1 MVDESPFTLAELHAV
16 IARIKNNKTP
26 GNDGIRGELFKWLDE
41 GNRQH
46 LLQVLSQCFADEHM
60 APHHLQAI
68 VVSIYKKGDSSK
80 LENYRP
86 ISLLNSC
93 YKLLAALIKDSLV
106 QGPDKWIIP
115 TQYGFRKS
123 KSTAHAIYLARR
135 LQDYCEKSKSA
146 SALILLDWE
155 KAFDK
160 ILHTKMIETLIRLK
174 VPSKLVNLIKV
185 NMSGIDSEWKTQL
198 TGIRQGCPL
207 SPYLFCL
214 VMGAMFSDIKS
225 ELNTPKQRQPFEGIH
240 FSEILF
246 ADDTLIFWANTQCI
260 DTLLHAIERHSAYN
274 FGPRLNYGKC
284 VNFTANQWVSSVRFS
299 PTGQAAGSLVPRKA
313 SATYLG
319 TLLTHSFNDK
329 AEVANRLNDCIAT
342 CNRLKLFLEKP
353 TQQSNGKSNSSMLS

>member
-1 MVDESPFTLAELHAV
+1 VAIDGTKAGRVGNVLNLDIAMQVKQDKEKHLLEQLEEIDATGYQCSGLKRLRAKPTPHFTKIEDSQGKLIPLDQYAQAAADYLEKTQWGLPISDRPDQEPTREYIPLQNGQFVVDESPFTLAELHAV

-106 QGPDKWIIP
+106 QGPDKWITP

-246 ADDTLIFWANTQCI
+246 ADDTLIF
-260 DTLLHAIERHSAYN
+260 
-274 FGPRLNYGKC
+274 
-284 VNFTANQWVSSVRFS
+284 
-299 PTGQAAGSLVPRKA
+299 
-313 SATYLG
+313 
-319 TLLTHSFNDK
+319 
-329 AEVANRLNDCIAT
+329 
-342 CNRLKLFLEKP
+342 
-353 TQQSNGKSNSSMLS
+353 